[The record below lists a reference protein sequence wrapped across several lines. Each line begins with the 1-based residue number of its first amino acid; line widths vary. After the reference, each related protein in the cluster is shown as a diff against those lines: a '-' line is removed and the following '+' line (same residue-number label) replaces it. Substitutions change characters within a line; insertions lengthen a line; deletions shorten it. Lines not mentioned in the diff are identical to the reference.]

1 MPLYRYGG
9 KLLRT
14 PGGLAGH
21 SRCCCAPA
29 NCCDALPDTTYA
41 IFENLSGCPGRDE
54 VVPLTKTTDM
64 SGTYWAGETSGDC
77 SPKFVMKFRCNSN
90 SVLPRHQNHSVEF
103 ESEPDPIG
111 VPPCSRV
118 PTAGNPSGAAN
129 ANPDDD
135 QDFPAGA
142 GCLPVYW
149 SYEQC
154 EDLWEDSCCEEGGSF
169 RLTWATSAPP

>member
-1 MPLYRYGG
+1 MALYWYNG
-9 KLLRT
+9 KLLKT
-14 PGGLAGH
+14 LSGLAGH
-21 SRCCCAPA
+21 TRCCCVAD
-29 NCCDALPDTTYA
+29 CCLSLPDTTYA
-41 IFENLSGCPGRDE
+41 ILENLGGCAGRDE
-54 VVPLTKTTDM
+54 VVTLTKTTVLGD
-64 SGTYWAGETSGDC
+64 TFWYGETSGEC
-77 SPKFVMKFRCNSN
+77 EPTFGMSFRCNSN
-90 SVLPRHQNHSVEF
+90 TGLPRHQNHSLNF
-103 ESEPDPIG
+103 ESDPDPYG

-135 QDFPAGA
+135 QDFPDGA

-169 RLTWATSAPP
+169 RITWTTVAPP